1 MSIHPIQSLPLPLK
15 KGVDPSSPLHLNTT
29 TPDLPFLTLQFTKP
43 SNHDLETSSPGK
55 FCHKP
60 MHPKMEHFATS
71 TQKRYKSCLKHHACT
86 SHDAKWPVY
95 SCMKTATC
103 NKMANSY
110 NGLKP
115 NPKGVH
121 SASHLNRIE
130 YSKFMGA
137 NWLCSSS
144 VPVILFDGPLP
155 PHFRTPK

>member
-1 MSIHPIQSLPLPLK
+1 MLTSPSLNFNWQLPRTIPSFKSISCSDINPSNQPCHCLSKRGLTELPT
-15 KGVDPSSPLHLNTT
+15 HLNATT
-29 TPDLPFLTLQFTKP
+29 LSLPFLTLQFTKP
-43 SNHDLETSSPGK
+43 SNHDLEISSPGK

-71 TQKRYKSCLKHHACT
+71 TQKTLQSCLKHHACT

-110 NGLKP
+110 NALKP

-121 SASHLNRIE
+121 SASHLNRI
-130 YSKFMGA
+130 
-137 NWLCSSS
+137 L
-144 VPVILFDGPLP
+144 
-155 PHFRTPK
+155 